1 MNKSFLLALVGGLV
15 SFTLIAGL
23 PEPVDGVVTIN
34 KSTETTAADQAA
46 LNGLT
51 SLVVAI
57 QGSAASPALYAAAGN
72 AVTVPCPVK
81 VTAGGTTYIGKAGTG
96 TLIFSNDISFDPRN
110 KELGLCGD
118 VRLNGGSS
126 LGANGAISTL
136 GTGDNADSTVVTFG
150 CVFMKAAVTTYQ
162 TRGKTTFRFAADN
175 VFGTEGTPLF
185 VLGRTS
191 NPSGILDLDGHDQSI
206 GRLSFFTGN
215 SEGNIRKYNPTLCI
229 SSEDAATLTVREGF
243 VVKTGDSDIFNGRLL
258 GGLSFKLDSAN
269 GAGVASFSNTVI
281 DATEYC
287 STTTGALISA
297 SGTIRLLEGCRF
309 TSLSELRKE
318 GTGNFEISSA
328 ALGDSVVVTLAGTG
342 KITLN
347 VDLAVLRAQIWNGSK
362 GAFDYLEPDVYDA
375 SNLSEHLTGPGRLRV
390 RKGAPLDRI
399 PLVTNDHWIAENAR
413 TYAGELPRTGTW
425 TGPGG
430 VSGGAITFDA
440 TDDAPL
446 SFVPFRKPRADT
458 IREIGLY
465 LSFGAPA
472 GNEDLKAVSD
482 RGAQYGI
489 AVVAVDDALRYVTL
503 LNGVWVTNITAEAT
517 LDGSDRI
524 VYRIDG
530 IENEIAYT
538 VRATDGSE
546 TLLASAEWKQP
557 QFSGVYFAGEGRLDD
572 MRGAYYRNAFLVP
585 GFLLYL
591 K

>member
-1 MNKSFLLALVGGLV
+1 MVG
-15 SFTLIAGL
+15 FTLIAGL
-23 PEPVDGVVTIN
+23 PEPVDGVVTIDA
-34 KSTETTAADQAA
+34 STEVTAADQAV

-51 SLVVAI
+51 SLVIAI
-57 QGSAASPALYAAAGN
+57 QGKAAAPALYAAADN
-72 AVTVPCPVK
+72 VVTIPCPVK
-81 VTAGGTTYIGKAGTG
+81 ITTGNTTYVGKADTG
-96 TLIFSNDISFDPRN
+96 TLVFENDISFDPGN

-150 CVFMKAAVTTYQ
+150 RVFTKAAVTAYQ
-162 TRGKTTFRFAADN
+162 TRGKTTFRFATDN
-175 VFGTEGTPLF
+175 VFGTKGSPLF
-185 VLGRTS
+185 ILGRTS
-191 NPSGILDLDGHDQSI
+191 NPSGILDLDGHDQSV
-206 GRLSFFTGN
+206 GRFSFFKGN
-215 SEGNIRKYNPTLCI
+215 SEGNIRKYNPALCI

-243 VVKTGDSDIFNGRLL
+243 VSGKSLGDSDIFNGRFL
-258 GGLSFKLDSAN
+258 GGVSFKLDSAN

-309 TSLSELRKE
+309 ASLSELRKE
-318 GTGNFEISSA
+318 GTGSFEISSA
-328 ALGDSVVVTLAGTG
+328 ALGDSVVATLVGTG

-347 VDLAVLRAQIWNGSK
+347 VDLAVLRAQVWNESK
-362 GAFDYLEPDVYDA
+362 GAFDYLEPDCYDA
-375 SNLSEHLTGPGRLRV
+375 SNLSGHLAGPGRLRV

-413 TYAGELPRTGTW
+413 TYVGELPRTGTW

-430 VSGGAITFDA
+430 VSDGAIAFDA
-440 TDDAPL
+440 TDDAPF

-458 IREIGLY
+458 IREIGLN

-472 GNEDLKAVSD
+472 GNDDLKAVSD

-489 AVVAVDDALRYVTL
+489 AVVAVDDVLRYVTL

-524 VYRIDG
+524 VCRIDG
-530 IENEIAYT
+530 IENEIVYT

-546 TLLASAEWKQP
+546 IRLASAERKQP
-557 QFSGVYFAGEGRLDD
+557 PFSGVYFTGEGRLDD
-572 MRGAYYRNAFLVP
+572 MRGVYYRNALLVP